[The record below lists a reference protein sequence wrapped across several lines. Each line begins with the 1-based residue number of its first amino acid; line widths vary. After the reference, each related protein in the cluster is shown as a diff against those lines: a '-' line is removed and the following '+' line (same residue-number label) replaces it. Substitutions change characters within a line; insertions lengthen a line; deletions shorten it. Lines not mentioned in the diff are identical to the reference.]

1 MLMRISEIANPRQ
14 IILVTSRWQN
24 KDDII
29 TLAWHMPLSFDPM
42 MYGISIGK
50 KRFSLE
56 LIRNSKVFV
65 VNFVS
70 KEFKEDVLFCGEVSG
85 REVDKFK
92 ETRFEKEEAETINCP
107 RIKQALGYLE
117 CEVVDEIETGDHIL
131 FIGKVKK
138 AELKKHGVRL
148 FHISGDKLGKLED
161 T

>member
-1 MLMRISEIANPRQ
+1 MRISEIANPRQ

-29 TLAWHMPLSFDPM
+29 TLAWHMPLSFGPM

-56 LIRNSKVFV
+56 LIRNSKIFV
-65 VNFVS
+65 VNFIS

>member
-1 MLMRISEIANPRQ
+1 MRISEIANPRQ

>member
-1 MLMRISEIANPRQ
+1 MRISEIANPRQ

-65 VNFVS
+65 VNFIS
-70 KEFKEDVLFCGEVSG
+70 KEFKEDILFCGEVSG

-148 FHISGDKLGKLED
+148 FHISGDKLGELED

>member
-1 MLMRISEIANPRQ
+1 MRISDIANPRQ
-14 IILVTSRWQN
+14 VILVTARWQDT
-24 KDDII
+24 DDII
-29 TLAWHMPLSFDPM
+29 TLAWHMPLSFNPM
-42 MYGISIGK
+42 MYAISLGK

-92 ETRFEKEEAETINCP
+92 ETRFEKEEAETINCS

-138 AELKKHGVRL
+138 AELKKHGARL
-148 FHISGDKLGKLED
+148 FHISGDKLGELED
-161 T
+161 A